1 LWLGFKEP
9 KSKRERPASIR
20 AAVFSCIGEI
30 LAESRMRRI
39 EDGAAAVL
47 LQAKIPDQ
55 VELLPKVAA
64 PARAPR

>member
-1 LWLGFKEP
+1 
-9 KSKRERPASIR
+9 
-20 AAVFSCIGEI
+20 VFSRIGEI
-30 LAESRMRRI
+30 LPEIRMRRI